1 MIKER
6 KVIIRVFD
14 NILSAETAKRVLQ
27 NAGIKSTILN
37 YSKIN
42 FSALINQAYEINLA
56 RIKKIV
62 GTDLTVFV
70 SAEK

>member
-14 NILSAETAKRVLQ
+14 NILSAETAKRVLL

-42 FSALINQAYEINLA
+42 FSAFINQAYEINLA
-56 RIKKIV
+56 VPSACLDEAKKLLEI
-62 GTDLTVFV
+62 
-70 SAEK
+70 